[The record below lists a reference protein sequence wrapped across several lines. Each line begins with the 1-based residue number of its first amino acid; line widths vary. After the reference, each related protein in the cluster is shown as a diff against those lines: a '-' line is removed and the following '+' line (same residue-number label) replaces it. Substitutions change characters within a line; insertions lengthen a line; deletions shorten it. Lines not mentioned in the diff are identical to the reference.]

1 MPEDERE
8 EARLWEKVASP
19 DGDTKVD
26 ALLQLSYNAA
36 GQHEYTEA
44 LAFCETARETY
55 EALGA
60 LASNIKMAHIY
71 FGIGH
76 CLRNLNRSAD
86 AAIALSKSV
95 ELYQQ
100 IGSEDAVH
108 ILNEEGDAWYEAK
121 EYQKSFNAYRRA
133 IEDSNPDT
141 CDSIVARNYV
151 DAGTALEK
159 LKDCEKIFKER
170 LSGTNL
176 NRPQFKKMMDFL
188 REGDVLYVTKL
199 DRLARNT
206 KDLLNIKHLLEQK
219 MVKLVVMDQG
229 IDTTTPVGNLLFG
242 MLSVYAE
249 FENDLRKENQRDGII
264 TARNKGVTF
273 GRRKAVSDEQFLE
286 IKKMRNDG
294 FLIKEIME
302 KYKISKATTY
312 RVLSMQ
318 KEITLE

>member
-8 EARLWEKVASP
+8 EERLWEKVASP

-95 ELYQQ
+95 ELHQQ

-121 EYQKSFNAYRRA
+121 EYQKSFDAYRRA

-159 LKDCEKIFKER
+159 LKDWKRALEHF
-170 LSGTNL
+170 T
-176 NRPQFKKMMDFL
+176 
-188 REGDVLYVTKL
+188 EGRIRYKQL
-199 DRLARNT
+199 
-206 KDLLNIKHLLEQK
+206 KDLRTMAHCDEEISLCHVWLGDGASA
-219 MVKLVVMDQG
+219 LVHAQLALD
-229 IDTTTPVGNLLFG
+229 
-242 MLSVYAE
+242 YA
-249 FENDLRKENQRDGII
+249 I
-264 TARNKGVTF
+264 TAEDTVHLMWAKARMALSKKTLGQYQEALDLFAEAKSMMVIQSSPPWKAIIKLEKQNADILKRL
-273 GRRKAVSDEQFLE
+273 GRSDDALEVLRRISSFEEIFLDE
-286 IKKMRNDG
+286 NERGEPI
-294 FLIKEIME
+294 
-302 KYKISKATTY
+302 
-312 RVLSMQ
+312 V
-318 KEITLE
+318 

>member
-8 EARLWEKVASP
+8 EERLWEKVASP

-95 ELYQQ
+95 ELHQQ

-121 EYQKSFNAYRRA
+121 EYQKSFDAYRRA

-159 LKDCEKIFKER
+159 LKDWKRALEHF
-170 LSGTNL
+170 T
-176 NRPQFKKMMDFL
+176 
-188 REGDVLYVTKL
+188 EGRIRYKQL
-199 DRLARNT
+199 
-206 KDLLNIKHLLEQK
+206 KDLRTMAHCDEEISLCHVWLGDGASA
-219 MVKLVVMDQG
+219 LVHAQLALD
-229 IDTTTPVGNLLFG
+229 
-242 MLSVYAE
+242 YA
-249 FENDLRKENQRDGII
+249 I
-264 TARNKGVTF
+264 TAEDTVHLMWAKARMALSKKTLGQYQEALDLFAEAKSMMVIQSSPPWKAIIKLEKQNADILKRL
-273 GRRKAVSDEQFLE
+273 GRIDDALEVLRRISSFEEIFLDENE
-286 IKKMRNDG
+286 RGEPI
-294 FLIKEIME
+294 
-302 KYKISKATTY
+302 
-312 RVLSMQ
+312 V
-318 KEITLE
+318 